1 MIFDHRLFDLY
12 IAKRRYFGEP
22 VPKSIRL
29 LSRLLR
35 KKPLAKVLGG
45 IEVAVGT
52 LMALPIPFYRTL
64 VQVTLTYLPGSPGMA
79 GNYLRA
85 LYYRRRLKRM
95 GANTI
100 IEEGVR
106 IHNPS
111 EVELDE
117 FVLIDKNTVINTAG
131 LRVGK
136 RSHICYGV
144 MLLGSER
151 VEIGD
156 YCAIS
161 HGAMIITSTEMPR
174 DGARMS
180 STMVPL
186 EQRHPKREAVVIKKE
201 GFVGAAAVV
210 MPGVVIEE
218 GGVIGAGMVAF
229 EGTGPWEIRYGRIP
243 GEVRSKK
250 REKVRFEEA
259 E

>member
-12 IAKRRYFGEP
+12 IAKRTYYGEP
-22 VPKSIRL
+22 VPRSIRL

-35 KKPLAKVLGG
+35 NKPLVAVLGG
-45 IEVAVGT
+45 FETAVGV
-52 LMALPIPFYRTL
+52 LLALPIPLYRTL
-64 VQVTLTYLPGSPGMA
+64 VQVTLTNLPGSPGMA

-95 GANTI
+95 GVNSI
-100 IEEGVR
+100 VEEGVR
-106 IHNPS
+106 IHNP
-111 EVELDE
+111 EAVELDE
-117 FVLIDKNTVINTAG
+117 FVLIDKNTVINTSG

-156 YCAIS
+156 YCAVS
-161 HGAMIITSTEMPR
+161 HGAMIITSTEVPR

-180 STMVPL
+180 STMVPF
-186 EQRHPKREAVVIKKE
+186 EQRHPKKEPVVIKKD
-201 GFVGAAAVV
+201 GFVGAAAVL
-210 MPGVVIEE
+210 MPGVVVEE

-229 EGTGPWEIRYGRIP
+229 QGTEPWEIRYGKIP
-243 GEVRSKK
+243 GEVQSKK
-250 REKVRFEEA
+250 REKVRFGEID
-259 E
+259 

>member
-12 IAKRRYFGEP
+12 IAKRKYDGQP
-22 VPKSIRL
+22 VPKSIRF
-29 LSRLLR
+29 LSRFLR
-35 KKPLAKVLGG
+35 NRPAARFLGG
-45 IEVAVGT
+45 IEVVVGT
-52 LMALPIPFYRTL
+52 LLALPIPVYRTL
-64 VQVTLTYLPGSPGMA
+64 VQVTLTYLPGSPNLA

-106 IHNPS
+106 IHNPDT
-111 EVELDE
+111 VELDE

-156 YCAIS
+156 YCAVS
-161 HGAMIITSTEMPR
+161 HGAMIITSTEVPR

-180 STMVPL
+180 STMVPF
-186 EQRHPKREAVVIKKE
+186 EQRVAKREPVVIKKD

-210 MPGVVIEE
+210 MPGVIVEE
-218 GGVIGAGMVAF
+218 GGVIGAGMVTF
-229 EGTGPWEIRYGRIP
+229 ENIGPWEIRYGKIP

-250 REKVRFEEA
+250 RDKVRFGEID
-259 E
+259 